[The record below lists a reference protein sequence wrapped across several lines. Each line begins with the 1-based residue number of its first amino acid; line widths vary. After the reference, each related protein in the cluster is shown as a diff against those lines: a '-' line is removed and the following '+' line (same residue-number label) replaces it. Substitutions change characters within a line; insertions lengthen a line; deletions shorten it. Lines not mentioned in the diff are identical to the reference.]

1 MEVEFSRRKAFLA
14 ERLELEANQGIER
27 MERRVEM
34 DLREAM
40 ESEVHRKAE
49 AFRLEQEIK
58 MRDNIAK
65 KRRKHESGW
74 RSSLRTSASLSRRK

>member
-1 MEVEFSRRKAFLA
+1 
-14 ERLELEANQGIER
+14 

-65 KRRKHESGW
+65 KRRKHESK
-74 RSSLRTSASLSRRK
+74 LE